1 MTRLLT
7 AVFAVVLAAPI
18 ATHAQEPIE
27 AEEPELVDRVVA
39 VVGDSAILASDI
51 AEQIERRRTFGQ
63 PIPTDPAALDELRRQ
78 ELELLV
84 NEMVLL
90 QAAQRDSIIVTDAD
104 IQAQVNATLA
114 EQERRFGG
122 RAALEAALEAEG
134 TSLEAYRRTVA
145 EGVRRAGV
153 RQQFQARIQRDRRPP
168 PVRESEVREFFE
180 ARRGELGQRPAT
192 IEFDQLVVKAVASD
206 SARAAARAEA
216 TQALAELR
224 DGQDFATVARRYS
237 DDPGTR
243 ERGGELGWFRRGRMV
258 PEFERAAYA
267 LRPGEVSGIVETS
280 FGLHVIKVDRVRG
293 PERLARHILIR
304 PEITEA
310 DQARTRDRAEAAV
323 AALRS
328 GASLDSLAALYHDPA
343 EQSRVGP
350 VLQDSLPAP
359 YRSELRGRAAGEVV
373 GPFRIPGASEAFA
386 VARVR
391 SVTSAGEYT
400 YDDED
405 LRAQIRSFLQREK
418 LMEEVLG
425 ELRDR
430 TYIDIRY

>member
-1 MTRLLT
+1 MTRILT
-7 AVFAVVLAAPI
+7 AVFALVLAAPI
-18 ATHAQEPIE
+18 TAQAQEPVQ
-27 AEEPELVDRVVA
+27 AQDPELVDRVVA

-51 AEQIERRRTFGQ
+51 EEQIERRRAFGQ
-63 PIPTDPAALDELRRQ
+63 PIPTDPAALDQLRRQ
-78 ELELLV
+78 ELDMLV

-90 QAAQRDSIIVTDAD
+90 QAAERDSVIVTDAD
-104 IQAQVNATLA
+104 VQAQVNATLT

-122 RAALEAALEAEG
+122 RAAFEAALEAEG
-134 TSLEAYRRTVA
+134 TSMEAYRRTVA
-145 EGVRRAGV
+145 EGVRRAGI

-192 IEFDQLVVKAVASD
+192 IEFDQLVVKAAASD

-216 TQALAELR
+216 ERALAELR
-224 DGQDFATVARRYS
+224 DGQDFETVARRYS

-267 LRPGEVSGIVETS
+267 MRPGQVSGIVETS
-280 FGLHVIKVDRVRG
+280 FGLHIIKLDRVRG

-310 DQARTRDRAEAAV
+310 DQARTQERAEEAA

-328 GASLDSLAALYHDPA
+328 GTSLDSLAAIYHDPA
-343 EQSRVGP
+343 EQTRVGP

-359 YRSELRGRAAGEVV
+359 YRSELQGRSTGEVV
-373 GPFRIPGASEAFA
+373 GPFRVPGATEAFA

-391 SVTSAGEYT
+391 SVTTAGEYT
-400 YDDED
+400 YDDEE

-430 TYIDIRY
+430 TYIDIRF